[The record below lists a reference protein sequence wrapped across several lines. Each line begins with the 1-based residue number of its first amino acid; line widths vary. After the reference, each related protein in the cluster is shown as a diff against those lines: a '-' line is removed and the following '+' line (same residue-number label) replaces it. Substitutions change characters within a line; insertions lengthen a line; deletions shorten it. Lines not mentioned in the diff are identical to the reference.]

1 MKKLKGTIMI
11 TVVIIISTLSLLI
24 LTITSAVVGSYKKSV
39 DILEKRD
46 TSYAAEAYGETF
58 MYYINRVAEL
68 ALNYAVNYYFTQEGT
83 LKHDVPGQV
92 SLLLSPDYEPG
103 NIFMNYINKVISK
116 NQAWDMIK
124 TGIEILLKDQCYKFF
139 SDAGSFIGL
148 TVNAGGPIYINRVS
162 LLENYIKV
170 LLQGKVS
177 SRLESIQ
184 VEDWKLNPSNVLPD
198 GYTFYITSTE
208 SSTGESK
215 VKRVLRIDC
224 EISFDKNNFDSGNIL
239 SLNSPVANSIFDILN
254 YALYTN
260 GSFIANYNFAI
271 NGGNLFTGGNF
282 TSHGGL
288 QLNIENMVVKN
299 NFHLGTTSNPL
310 IFNDTITVRGITYI
324 ERNFERSGRTRKQL
338 SLDMNKV
345 FIGGNA
351 YIKGKGEYIFKE
363 LFVKGNVELDGDVD
377 QEANVAIEN
386 KALVAGDIIM
396 TSYSQIVV
404 KSGAELVCRNLY
416 VMNSNNKIILE
427 NNSKLIVKSIS
438 NLSVVENRG
447 GILSITNLDPSFD
460 LPLVFKELENFKFL
474 SAADLPPIVPD
485 DPIVPQSIDS
495 AVDLTVAPPKAFVV
509 GENCNAGEIETELR
523 NRFISYGIS
532 PVPKPLG
539 LHVFARNN
547 ITVSVG
553 TDIFNGQLIALGNT
567 LNINSSSGN
576 PFEGVK
582 LEYSPPTLYLR
593 EELKNLTGYS
603 APNLFNSRLISSS
616 KTQLVKIKRW
626 NMVIK

>member
-68 ALNYAVNYYFTQEGT
+68 ALNYEVNYYFTQEGT

-224 EISFDKNNFDSGNIL
+224 EISFDKNNFDSGNML

-460 LPLVFKELENFKFL
+460 LPLVFKELENFKG
-474 SAADLPPIVPD
+474 
-485 DPIVPQSIDS
+485 SIINIG
-495 AVDLTVAPPKAFVV
+495 VV
-509 GENCNAGEIETELR
+509 RKE
-523 NRFISYGIS
+523 
-532 PVPKPLG
+532 
-539 LHVFARNN
+539 
-547 ITVSVG
+547 
-553 TDIFNGQLIALGNT
+553 
-567 LNINSSSGN
+567 
-576 PFEGVK
+576 
-582 LEYSPPTLYLR
+582 
-593 EELKNLTGYS
+593 
-603 APNLFNSRLISSS
+603 
-616 KTQLVKIKRW
+616 KI
-626 NMVIK
+626 